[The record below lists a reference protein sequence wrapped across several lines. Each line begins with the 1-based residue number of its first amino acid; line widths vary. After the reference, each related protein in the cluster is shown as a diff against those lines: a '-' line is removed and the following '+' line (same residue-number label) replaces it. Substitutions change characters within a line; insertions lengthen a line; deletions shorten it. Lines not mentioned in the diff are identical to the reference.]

1 MAEAWFG
8 HARTL
13 QEQLQGLEPA
23 LAAAPGRTVL
33 DLGCAEGWI
42 AREFQKAGAVAV
54 HGVEC
59 NAELK
64 IDPAVRVWRWNLNDG
79 LPPGL
84 LWKYDI
90 VLLLAI
96 VHKLRN
102 PEERLKQYAA
112 LATERVVIRLPIG
125 STGMIRSKNFPDET
139 CNCAEVMQGVGFV
152 LEQTL
157 PGPRGEL
164 VQHWVKP

>member
-1 MAEAWFG
+1 M
-8 HARTL
+8 
-13 QEQLQGLEPA
+13 
-23 LAAAPGRTVL
+23 L

-59 NAELK
+59 NVELK

-84 LWKYDI
+84 LWKYDT

-112 LATERVVIRLPIG
+112 IANERVVIRLPGG
-125 STGMIRSKNFPDET
+125 STGVVSAKHFPAET
-139 CNCAEVMQGVGFV
+139 CDCVEVMQQGGFT

-157 PGPRGEL
+157 PGPRDEL
-164 VQHWVKP
+164 VQHWVRA

>member
-33 DLGCAEGWI
+33 DLGCAEGLI

-59 NAELK
+59 NENLTRHSE
-64 IDPAVRVWRWNLNDG
+64 VRIWRWNLNDG

-84 LWKYDI
+84 LRHYDI

-96 VHKLRN
+96 VHKLRK
-102 PEERLKQYAA
+102 PGDKLAQYAA